1 MRDDRLGAV
10 SELQKFLQDLDHFQ
24 QWLTRTQT
32 TIATEAYP
40 TDVAEADALLVE
52 HELVQEEINQY
63 APEYATMKEFGA
75 KVVEGQEDVQYMFLR
90 EVGQILVRLLV
101 MWVRLWR
108 I

>member
-40 TDVAEADALLVE
+40 TDVAEADALIAEHQLVKD
-52 HELVQEEINQY
+52 EINQY
-63 APEYATMKEFGA
+63 APEYAAMKAYGA
-75 KVVEGQEDVQYMFLR
+75 KVVAGQEDVQYMFLR
-90 EVGQILVRLLV
+90 EVRRILVRLLV
-101 MWVRLWR
+101 L
-108 I
+108 